1 MKPVSCERK
10 FKMDDTG
17 SKNPPSDDEGF
28 GFIG

>member
-10 FKMDDTG
+10 FKMDGMG

-28 GFIG
+28 GF